1 MKNKSLKIIFTLLV
15 LSLLITNAA
24 SATAISNALSNVTK
38 DKAKEIT
45 EDAANK
51 TIEYAKDKID
61 EALDNNDVQD
71 EINKIREDYEAFK
84 NKNWFMRMI
93 DNIVNFFK
101 NLFNPSNNKKEILDT
116 VNKLVKETK
125 TDELIE
131 EKTNDTKKYIEDFVN
146 KELEALN
153 DLDDDDDED
162 EENKKGINININFGN
177 INIEDQSKNI
187 EEASKLINNLLNKNN
202 DSKSEN

>member
-61 EALDNNDVQD
+61 EALENNDVQD

-146 KELEALN
+146 KELETLN
-153 DLDDDDDED
+153 DLDDDDED

>member
-1 MKNKSLKIIFTLLV
+1 MKNKSLKIILTTLV
-15 LSLLITNAA
+15 LTLLITNVSNA
-24 SATAISNALSNVTK
+24 SAISSALSTV
-38 DKAKEIT
+38 T

-146 KELEALN
+146 KELEVLN
-153 DLDDDDDED
+153 DANDDTD
-162 EENKKGINININFGN
+162 ENKKGINININFGN
-177 INIEDQSKNI
+177 INIEDQSKNM
-187 EEASKLINNLLNKNN
+187 EEASKLINNLLNKNS